1 MSSKSDSSQITR
13 DYFDSILLETRYWDS
28 DLPSTEMELYGETFE
43 TPIMT
48 AALSHL
54 HEICDNAMAE
64 FGKGAKDAEKCVGAD
79 EYHGKNRSKVLKGD

>member
-1 MSSKSDSSQITR
+1 MSSKSDSS
-13 DYFDSILLETRYWDS
+13 
-28 DLPSTEMELYGETFE
+28 LPSTEMELYGETFE

-79 EYHGKNRSKVLKGD
+79 EYNGKNRNKL